1 MDSSLL
7 APVAVIA
14 MLVIR
19 TALVEIRRPGSAGR
33 QWSFLTKRQA
43 TTAGVAAAV
52 LVSAVGWQAAGFAG
66 VAWAVLAGALVAHIV
81 VLTSRADSTDRS
93 P

>member
-1 MDSSLL
+1 MDSSVP

-33 QWSFLTKRQA
+33 QWSFLPRWRA

-52 LVSAVGWQAAGFAG
+52 LVSAVGWQTAGFAG
-66 VAWAVLAGALVAHIV
+66 VAWAVLVGSLVAYV
-81 VLTSRADSTDRS
+81 VDLTFRADSTDRS